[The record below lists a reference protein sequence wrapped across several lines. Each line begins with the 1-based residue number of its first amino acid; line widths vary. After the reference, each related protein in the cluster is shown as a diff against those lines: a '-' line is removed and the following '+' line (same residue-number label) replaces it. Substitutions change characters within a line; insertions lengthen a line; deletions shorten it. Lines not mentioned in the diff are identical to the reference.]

1 MALDTSGIFLTNL
14 LTFLI
19 NCPISR
25 REHKHVILSGLES
38 SVCGFIESFSGTIQ
52 RCGSSCHLPFNHQ
65 SVLGRISCF
74 LTSSRF
80 DSLPL
85 GKMCVCVCV
94 CVCVY
99 YNTHTHAHT
108 KYHVYELRILL
119 NRFKRLKNLYM
130 YMCIRVLVYIHPS
143 MITTGIKC
151 KYKHIPDDCSNIW
164 MRNFSKI
171 ISPIEV
177 KKKKK
182 VVLLLEFVLTFN
194 LRPLILKS

>member
-85 GKMCVCVCV
+85 GKMCVFTSPGFCYPCPLEEG
-94 CVCVY
+94 CY
-99 YNTHTHAHT
+99 WAGEALMGSGH
-108 KYHVYELRILL
+108 ILDYL
-119 NRFKRLKNLYM
+119 LWQSGLHQK
-130 YMCIRVLVYIHPS
+130 S
-143 MITTGIKC
+143 G
-151 KYKHIPDDCSNIW
+151 
-164 MRNFSKI
+164 
-171 ISPIEV
+171 
-177 KKKKK
+177 
-182 VVLLLEFVLTFN
+182 LLLICCLY
-194 LRPLILKS
+194 RCPP